1 MEHVRLTEP
10 ATKTKRGRPRKT
22 LCLDDGRT
30 PIDPPTFARIKALQ
44 AAGHTSRH
52 VADALQL
59 PHACSEPLASHCET
73 GLVSRRILGLR
84 ASCPSL
90 PSRSRAGGPAAASA
104 CFHLGLVLAASPAR
118 HGFCS
123 LSLAEAEQPR
133 QDTLGCGRGEA
144 TDAFSER
151 ETHGHPPPSHHLKHH
166 SGPVPLTV
174 GKGRPPLEH
183 EGAQVEAPQ

>member
-59 PHACSEPLASHCET
+59 ALA
-73 GLVSRRILGLR
+73 LVNKVFGTPQYR
-84 ASCPSL
+84 A
-90 PSRSRAGGPAAASA
+90 
-104 CFHLGLVLAASPAR
+104 
-118 HGFCS
+118 
-123 LSLAEAEQPR
+123 
-133 QDTLGCGRGEA
+133 
-144 TDAFSER
+144 
-151 ETHGHPPPSHHLKHH
+151 
-166 SGPVPLTV
+166 
-174 GKGRPPLEH
+174 
-183 EGAQVEAPQ
+183 